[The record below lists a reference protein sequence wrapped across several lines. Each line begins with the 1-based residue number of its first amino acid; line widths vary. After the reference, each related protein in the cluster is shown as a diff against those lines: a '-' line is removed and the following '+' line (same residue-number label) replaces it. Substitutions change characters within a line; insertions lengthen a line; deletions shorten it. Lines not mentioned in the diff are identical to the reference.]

1 MEKLIDEAKKGNNRA
16 FHELFENYRTPL
28 ESFVYRLTTDREETK
43 DILQDVYIKA
53 SQNLEGFKGNTDASI
68 KSWLFTI
75 AANHTKNILNK
86 KSRWQVMA
94 QDQCRDSLVHSPQN
108 QNNLISA
115 INSSPLSQYEF
126 TEHIDFCFTCISKT
140 IPLGQQLTL
149 ILKNIYGFKVQEIA
163 QILDVSIPKVKHFLH
178 QARKTLARIYQHR
191 CSLVNKK
198 GVCYQCDE
206 LNELFKGKHSSTP
219 LAKKLGNTNKKTTS
233 AAEAIKLRT
242 QLIKA
247 IHPLKAGGTDLHH
260 YLMEHLKKVND
271 YDQH

>member
-1 MEKLIDEAKKGNNRA
+1 MKKLIDEAKKGNNHA
-16 FHELFENYRTPL
+16 FHKLFENYRTPL
-28 ESFVYRLTTDREETK
+28 ESFVYRLTADREGTK
-43 DILQDVYIKA
+43 DILQDIYIKA
-53 SQNLEGFKGNTDASI
+53 SQNLKGFKGNTDASI

-75 AANHTKNILNK
+75 AANHTKNMLIR

-94 QDQCRDSLVHSPQN
+94 QDQCRDSLVYSPQN
-108 QNNLISA
+108 QNNLIAA

-140 IPLGQQLTL
+140 ILLDQQLTL
-149 ILKNIYGFKVQEIA
+149 VLKNIYEFKVQEIA
-163 QILDVSIPKVKHFLH
+163 QIMDLSMPKVKHLLH

-219 LAKKLGNTNKKTTS
+219 LAKKLSPANKKTIAT
-233 AAEAIKLRT
+233 AEAIKLRT

-247 IHPLKAGGTDLHH
+247 IHPLKTSGTDLHYH
-260 YLMEHLKKVND
+260 LMEHLKKVND